1 MSNVSPE
8 SEIFLKSPHFSI
20 RSQDIFSFTAPQS
33 REGAGYNP
41 FCDLECL
48 FSMTQLL
55 SHTIAHFTGSSF
67 MLKANNQP
75 YKKILVE

>member
-41 FCDLECL
+41 FRDLSFFVVSRVRLMECL
-48 FSMTQLL
+48 LPDARVRIHCKLF
-55 SHTIAHFTGSSF
+55 HT
-67 MLKANNQP
+67 
-75 YKKILVE
+75 

>member
-41 FCDLECL
+41 FRDLFFL
-48 FSMTQLL
+48 FLFQGLD
-55 SHTIAHFTGSSF
+55 
-67 MLKANNQP
+67 
-75 YKKILVE
+75 